1 MKKSWQKKNISKY
14 SQGTIY
20 PSAVTFLFI
29 PIGNL
34 LVYTYQ
40 NIE

>member
-20 PSAVTFLFI
+20 QSAVMFLII

-34 LVYTYQ
+34 YTYQ
-40 NIE
+40 NIV